1 MKAKK
6 NALGRGLDVLL
17 PDVGETESGVRE
29 IGMTEIDRN
38 PEQPRRQFDE
48 EALQNLA
55 QSIREAGVLQPLLVV
70 EEMGRYRIVAGER
83 RFRAAML
90 AGLSS
95 VPCIVRSMTEQ
106 EQMEAALIENI
117 QREDLN
123 AIEEARA
130 IRQLMDACGYTQEQA
145 AKRLGKSRPAVANL
159 LRLLNLPEAVQKMVV
174 DGQLSAGHA
183 RVLAGLENENIQL
196 YLAEKTVN
204 EGLSVRVLEKL
215 AAEPMTAPKMEKPLP
230 KPLPLELQDMENRM
244 RAAFGLRAEIK
255 GNHKKG
261 KIILQY
267 YSQEELERLYQC
279 MEMMENM

>member
-1 MKAKK
+1 M
-6 NALGRGLDVLL
+6 
-17 PDVGETESGVRE
+17 
-29 IGMTEIDRN
+29 
-38 PEQPRRQFDE
+38 
-48 EALQNLA
+48 
-55 QSIREAGVLQPLLVV
+55 
-70 EEMGRYRIVAGER
+70 
-83 RFRAAML
+83 
-90 AGLSS
+90 
-95 VPCIVRSMTEQ
+95 
-106 EQMEAALIENI
+106 
-117 QREDLN
+117 
-123 AIEEARA
+123 
-130 IRQLMDACGYTQEQA
+130 
-145 AKRLGKSRPAVANL
+145 
-159 LRLLNLPEAVQKMVV
+159 
-174 DGQLSAGHA
+174 
-183 RVLAGLENENIQL
+183 LAGLENENIQL